1 MWHKENYGVILR
13 RRICVEMELIM
24 RINKMRLEA
33 TWGKIKQLEE
43 DRRQFDF
50 MPRTEQRRKKVK
62 ND

>member
-1 MWHKENYGVILR
+1 
-13 RRICVEMELIM
+13 MELIM
-24 RINKMRLEA
+24 RINKMRLEV
-33 TWGKIKQLEE
+33 TWGKIKRLEE

>member
-1 MWHKENYGVILR
+1 
-13 RRICVEMELIM
+13 MELIM